1 MTQLHSV
8 TPPLWADQ
16 TQGETPRRYP
26 VLSGHRDVDV
36 AIVGAGITGLT
47 AALHL
52 KAAGLRVAVVEA
64 RRVGSGTTGTST
76 GNLYAPVWP
85 RLAAIEDKHGEKML
99 RAVAQGRSAA
109 IDCIQQAISTYQIR
123 CDFKRVPF
131 YLFSAPDDEAND
143 EVRAETKACA
153 RAGLNPFDV
162 PPPGFPFPATALCGV
177 PHQAQFDPLQYVR
190 GLAAALEG
198 PECLIF
204 EDSQV
209 TATEDGEPCTVS
221 TAAGTITARHVIKA
235 THTPQGR
242 YAVHAAMIPKREYA
256 MVARVARPLPDGI
269 YWNANNSWHYS
280 IRPFSNEENHYVM
293 LLGKSHKPGEQK
305 ERHVD
310 VMQRFIRS
318 YFDTEHIDYLWAAQ
332 NYQPADLL
340 PYIGTSMLEK
350 HTWFAT
356 GFAADGLVWGTLAA
370 RAISDAIL
378 GVHNDYMDL
387 FDPQRFTP
395 LASAKNLAKESIAV
409 SGYMLKDHL
418 FYGQEKAL
426 AQVGAGE
433 GKTLKVDGEKVAAY
447 RDEHGRLSIVSAVC
461 PHMGCIVHWN
471 GLEKSWDC
479 PCHGSRFAVDG
490 TLLEGP
496 SQSNL
501 ATPLNKD
508 GPDTRSR

>member
-1 MTQLHSV
+1 MTDSHAV
-8 TPPLWADQ
+8 TPPVWADQ

-36 AIVGAGITGLT
+36 AIIGAGITGLT

-76 GNLYAPVWP
+76 GNLYAPLST
-85 RLAAIEDKHGEKML
+85 RLASIEDKHGEKIL
-99 RAVAQGRSAA
+99 RAVVQSRTAA
-109 IDCIQQAISTYQIR
+109 IDFIEQTIATYQIH
-123 CDFKRVPF
+123 CDFQRVPF

-143 EVRAETKACA
+143 EVNAETRACA
-153 RAGLNPFDV
+153 QAGLSPFDL
-162 PPPGFPFPATALCGV
+162 PPPDFPFPATALCGV
-177 PHQAQFDPLQYVR
+177 ANQAQYDPLQYVR

-209 TATEDGEPCTVS
+209 LATEDGKPCTVT
-221 TAAGTITARHVIKA
+221 TATGSISARHIIKA

-242 YAVHAAMIPKREYA
+242 YAVHAAMIPRREFA
-256 MVARVARPLPDGI
+256 MVARVQSALPPGI

-280 IRPFSNEENHYVM
+280 IRPFSTEENHYVM
-293 LLGKSHKPGEQK
+293 VLGQLHKPGEQK

-318 YFDTEHIDYLWAAQ
+318 YFDADHIDYVWAAQ
-332 NYQPADLL
+332 AYQSADLL
-340 PYIGTSMLEK
+340 PYVGTTLLEK
-350 HTWFAT
+350 HTWIAT

-370 RAISDAIL
+370 RAISDGIV
-378 GVHNDYMDL
+378 GTHNGYLEMM
-387 FDPQRFTP
+387 DPQRFTP
-395 LASAKNLAKESIAV
+395 LASAKNLAKESLAV
-409 SGYMLKDHL
+409 SRYMLKDHL
-418 FYGQEKAL
+418 FYGRDKAL
-426 AQVGAGE
+426 DQVGAGE
-433 GKTLKVDGEKVAAY
+433 GKTLKIDGEKVAAY
-447 RDEHGRLSIVSAVC
+447 RDGHGKLSIVSAVC
-461 PHMGCIVHWN
+461 PHMGCVVHWN
-471 GLEKSWDC
+471 GIEKSWDC

-501 ATPLNKD
+501 ATPKNNA
-508 GPDTRSR
+508 